1 MKKKIVAI
9 SIMVCVNLLSAN
21 DIELVGKNVLKNSE
35 DIKKILIDLEE
46 VKQKLKLSPI
56 SQNLIEGDKITKTIG
71 NVNIEK
77 TKISDELRARIS
89 TEIRISP
96 SIYSELQEKLKKGKL
111 LKNKNFNKDKNEF
124 NGWTYVRNGFFVRKI
139 IILFTRYERL
149 FLL

>member
-21 DIELVGKNVLKNSE
+21 DIELVGKNILKNSE

-77 TKISDELRARIS
+77 TKSSDELRARIS

>member
-77 TKISDELRARIS
+77 TKSSDELRARIS